1 MDLLT
6 SAENLCFR
14 ACSHYSIELPVVRLV
29 LLGLVW
35 WNGILLSE
43 KSLLCTCY
51 ILYAFRHSRLL
62 NWRQLK
68 GIEDS
73 SKELKT
79 AIDAYDHLQ
88 YSLSRSTKEVDFY
101 FFRKES
107 CHQQQQRRRPP
118 AAAGH
123 PTKGDRGPPLCPC
136 Y

>member
-35 WNGILLSE
+35 SNGILLSE
-43 KSLLCTCY
+43 KSLLCACY
-51 ILYAFRHSRLL
+51 ILYAFRNSRLL

-73 SKELKT
+73 YRCSSS
-79 AIDAYDHLQ
+79 
-88 YSLSRSTKEVDFY
+88 YSLSRLKGVDFY
-101 FFRKES
+101 CFQKGELPPAS
-107 CHQQQQRRRPP
+107 SSDDTHQQQRGTPP
-118 AAAGH
+118 HGRSRAPAL
-123 PTKGDRGPPLCPC
+123 PLLLS